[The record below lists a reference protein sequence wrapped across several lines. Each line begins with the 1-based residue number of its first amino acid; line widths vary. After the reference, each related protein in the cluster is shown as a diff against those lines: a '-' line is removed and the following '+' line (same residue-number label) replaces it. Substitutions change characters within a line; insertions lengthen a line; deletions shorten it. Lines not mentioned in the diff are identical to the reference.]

1 MNQPGSNRLAL
12 VIGSGA
18 VKCAAALGVWKVL
31 DREGVPVDMLVG
43 CSGGSLFAAT
53 MALGLSVDECIRLTQ
68 RLWNPGVTRK
78 RDTRALLKALL
89 PQVFKF
95 DERFG
100 MVDDRALLDNLRSVF
115 GEYTFADAVIPLYLL
130 ATDFHTGEAV
140 VLDRGTLLDALRA
153 SISIPFI
160 WRPWRIDDRF
170 LIDGAVSNPLPVD
183 VAIREGIDL
192 ILAVGFESPAP
203 RRIKS
208 ISRFVFHL
216 NSVMTNNLYRA
227 NYAFHNLAHHAEII
241 AILPD
246 FEQQVT
252 LFDTDLIPYVIQQ
265 GERAMQEQLPYLQRL
280 IAGTHPK

>member
-1 MNQPGSNRLAL
+1 MNHPHGSRLAL

-31 DREGVPVDMLVG
+31 SRAGIQVDLLVG

-53 MALGLSVDECIRLTQ
+53 MALGYSVDECIELTQ
-68 RLWNPGVTRK
+68 RLWDRSITRR
-78 RDTRALLKALL
+78 RDTRSILKAIL
-89 PQVFKF
+89 PRVFKF

-100 MVDDRALLDNLRSVF
+100 MVDDRVMLANLRHVF
-115 GEYTFADAVIPLYLL
+115 GERTFADIVTPLYLL
-130 ATDFHTGEAV
+130 ATDFQTGEQV
-140 VLDRGTLLDALRA
+140 VLDRGSLVDALRA
-153 SISIPFI
+153 SVSIPFI
-160 WRPWRIDDRF
+160 WRPWRIGDRY

-192 ILAVGFESPAP
+192 ILAVGFETPAP

-208 ISRFVFHL
+208 ISRFVFHI
-216 NSVMTNNLYRA
+216 NSVMINNLYRA

-246 FEQQVT
+246 FEQQVS
-252 LFDTDLIPYVIQQ
+252 LFDTHLIPYVIQQ
-265 GERAMQEQLPYLQRL
+265 GEQAMQQQLPYLERL
-280 IAGTHPK
+280 LAAARQG